1 MGIFTGRQVQVGIAL
16 EDTRGTAES
25 AADYTYPQMNYT
37 IKDTEANTA
46 YREDAHGTNIKNSGK
61 DTLTVEGDGTLGG
74 NIYVK
79 GIVYFLALAFGK
91 LPTTTDTVGDT
102 AAKKHAFTLLD
113 NNEHATATIFVDEPN
128 LGDVKFAGAMPDSFT
143 INWAA
148 GEYPTIEIPIK
159 SKSSVASTHTLTV
172 VDESMFLPDMASLK
186 IAANLAGLA
195 VATPARDI
203 KSFSLTFTKNLAP
216 QQTMSSGKTYQEI
229 FNGDFE
235 VTGSITKL
243 YRDSTYRAK
252 ALNDTV
258 NALEFA
264 FSDSVNKAGTTT
276 PTSMKFTIA
285 EAAFEGHE
293 PAYGLSDISEETIN
307 FTMIRRPTSSKSAAI
322 TAEVVNKF
330 TYA

>member
-1 MGIFTGRQVQVGIAL
+1 MSTFTGRQVQVGMTIEAV
-16 EDTRGTAES
+16 RGTAES
-25 AADYTYPQMNYT
+25 DADYTYPQMNYT
-37 IKDTEANTA
+37 IKDSEATIA

-61 DTLTVEGDGTLGG
+61 DTLLVEGDGTLGG
-74 NIYVK
+74 NIYAK
-79 GIVYFLALAFGK
+79 GIVYFLALAFGQ
-91 LPTTTDTVGDT
+91 LPDTTDTVGDT
-102 AAKKHAFTLLD
+102 AAKNHAFTLLD
-113 NNEHATATIFVDEPN
+113 TNEHASATIFVNEPN
-128 LGDVKFAGAMPDSFT
+128 IGDMKFAGAMPDSFT
-143 INWAA
+143 INWTA
-148 GEYPTIEIPIK
+148 GQYPTIEIPIK
-159 SKSSVASTHTLTV
+159 SRSSVSSTHTLTV
-172 VDESMFLPDMASLK
+172 VDESMFLPDIASLK

-195 VATPARDI
+195 AASVAQDI

-235 VTGSITKL
+235 VTGTITKL
-243 YRDSTYRAK
+243 YRDTTYRAK

-276 PTSMKFTIA
+276 PTSLKFTIA
-285 EAAFEGHE
+285 EAAFEGHD

-307 FTMIRRPTSSKSAAI
+307 FTMIRRPVSSKTTAI